1 MRNIILPIL
10 LCLFVLSDISAQKFA
25 PTGLMCELLSHSELS
40 VITDSVPD
48 FGWIVNSN
56 KRGDYQVAYAIMV
69 ASSPGLLKK
78 GRPDMWNTG
87 KIETGNSININY
99 AGKPLLPNASYWWK
113 VRTWNKKSGK
123 SKWSTIQKFNISG
136 VNANKQWP
144 GEAKW
149 VQITNEKKEKIWAIE
164 NRHPIS
170 YHDVDP
176 ERVVV
181 CKNGNL
187 FYDFKKSAFSTLTL
201 NVTCDPKQLQPLS
214 LKIAVGEKAI
224 GDSIDQKPG
233 GGIIYQTYSLEL
245 REGTHDYE
253 LNIPR
258 FISKY
263 PHSQDLPSDFPEVVP
278 FRYCEITLPTKDIKI
293 NKVTQKALYY
303 LVNWNASSF
312 SSSNDTLNAV
322 YDLCRYS
329 TIANTYNGDYANS
342 QRERMMYE
350 ADCYIQQMCHY
361 SIDRE
366 YAIARYSTE
375 NLIYHATWPTEW
387 ISHSIFMAWA
397 DYLNTGNTK
406 LIANYYEELKPKTL
420 IALENPNGLIST
432 LTGLETK
439 SFLKSIHFKGQK
451 IKDIVD
457 WPSELQ
463 GIQPSGERDNHDF
476 KTYNTVV
483 NAFYYR
489 SLVLMGKMARAV
501 NKDADADF
509 FEKKAESVKRIFNEE
524 FLDRARGIY
533 IDGIG
538 STHSSIQSNIF
549 SLAFGL
555 VPEEHEKSVVEYI
568 KSKGMACGVYAANY
582 LLEGLYN
589 AGADQYAL
597 DLMTSETDRSW
608 MNMIK
613 TGSTMTTEAWDI
625 KYMPKLLGWSHAWS
639 ASPAHI
645 IPRKLMGIEPAEPG
659 YGKIIIK
666 PQPGN
671 LKWATLKLPTIRGE
685 ILASIKQEIGSSFEL
700 NISIPQ
706 NTTAKVSI
714 PKIAEKYLVT
724 VDGKVVAEPKIESS
738 RIIIDEVASGA
749 HSFKIQKAKMN
760 IETIAKKM
768 NH

>member
-1 MRNIILPIL
+1 MKYLLLPIL
-10 LCLFVLSDISAQKFA
+10 FYFFQLPDISAQKFA

-56 KRGDYQVAYAIMV
+56 KKGDYQVGYEIMV
-69 ASSPGLLKK
+69 ASSPELLRK

-87 KIETGNSININY
+87 KVSTSNSININY
-99 AGKPLLPNASYWWK
+99 AGQPLSSNASYWWK
-113 VRTWNKKSGK
+113 VRTWNRRAGK
-123 SKWSTIQKFNISG
+123 SKWSTIQRINISDL
-136 VNANKQWP
+136 NAKKEWP
-144 GEAKW
+144 GEARW
-149 VQITNEKKEKIWAIE
+149 VQLTNEKQEKFWALE

-170 YHDVDP
+170 YHDVTP
-176 ERVVV
+176 QRSTV

-201 NVTCDPKQLQPLS
+201 NVTCDPKQPQPLS

-233 GGIIYQTYSLEL
+233 GGIIYQTYTLEI
-245 REGTHDYE
+245 REGTHDYD

-258 FISKY
+258 FVSRY
-263 PHSQDLPSDFPEVVP
+263 PHSQDLPSEFPEVIP
-278 FRYCEITLPTKDIKI
+278 FRYCEISLPSKDIKV
-293 NKVTQKALYY
+293 NKITQKALYY
-303 LVNWNASSF
+303 LVNWDASSF
-312 SSSNDTLNAV
+312 SSSDDKLNAV

-350 ADCYIQQMCHY
+350 ADCYIQQMSHY

-366 YAIARYSTE
+366 YAIARYSAE

-397 DYLNTGNTK
+397 DYWHTGNTK
-406 LIANYYEELKPKTL
+406 LIANYYDDLKAKTL
-420 IALENPNGLIST
+420 MALENPNGLIST
-432 LTGLETK
+432 RTGLQTK
-439 SFLKSIHFKGQK
+439 AFLKSIHFKGEK
-451 IKDIVD
+451 IVDIVD

-463 GIQPSGERDNHDF
+463 GIQPSGERDNHEF

-501 NKDADADF
+501 NKNADADF
-509 FEKKAESVKRIFNEE
+509 FEKKAETVKEIFNEQ
-524 FLDRARGIY
+524 FFDRVKGIY
-533 IDGIG
+533 IDGIEA
-538 STHSSIQSNIF
+538 THSSIQSNLF
-549 SLAFGL
+549 PLAFGL
-555 VPEEHEKSVVEYI
+555 VPAENEKTVVSYI
-568 KSKGMACGVYAANY
+568 ESKGMACGVYAANY

-608 MNMIK
+608 MNMLK

-645 IPRKLMGIEPAEPG
+645 IPRKLMGIEAMEPG
-659 YGKIIIK
+659 FGKIIIK

-671 LKWATLKLPTIRGE
+671 LKWASVKIPTIRGE
-685 ILASIKQEIGSSFEL
+685 ILTSLKQEIGSFFEL
-700 NISIPQ
+700 TISTPA
-706 NTTAKVSI
+706 NTSAKVSM
-714 PKIAEKYLVT
+714 PEIAENYSLT
-724 VDGKVVAEPKIESS
+724 VDGKIISKPKVESS
-738 RIIIDEVASGA
+738 RVIIDDVASGT
-749 HSFKIQKAKMN
+749 HTFKIQKQQ
-760 IETIAKKM
+760 
-768 NH
+768 